1 VIEEIIVDTFA
12 GGGGASDGISQAL
25 GREVDVA
32 INHDE
37 AAIRM
42 HEANH
47 PKTKHY
53 IEDVWKAA
61 PRMVTGGR
69 PVGLLWA
76 SPDCKHFSRAK
87 GGKPV
92 SKNIRSLAWVVCR
105 WAAEA
110 QPRIIILEN
119 VREFADWGPLV
130 PRWACADCD
139 WKGTEGQATLQ
150 QPRHRRRCPECE
162 SSRLSEQAG
171 TLIPDPKRKGLTFRR
186 FTGRLRNLGYEVD
199 HKVLNAA
206 DFGAPTHRR
215 RLFLVAR
222 RDGKAIRWSEP
233 THGDP
238 KKLKDDMLGLKPYRT
253 AAECIDWSL
262 PCPSIFDRKK
272 PLADA
277 TLRRIAHGIKRY
289 VLDNPRPFIVPM
301 THTNRPKEPLN
312 TIPTENRFGLIA
324 ATMVQTGYGERDG
337 QAPRSLDLEKP
348 MGAAVSG
355 ACKQGLVAAMLA
367 KHYGGHT
374 TPGSAADAPLDTIT
388 AKDHNALVAANLVHL
403 NHGGKQDSSVGEPL
417 RTVMA
422 GGGHAALVYSF
433 LVKYF
438 GTAIG
443 QAVDA
448 PLGTNTT
455 KDRFGLIVVHID
467 GEPYVIVDIGMR
479 MLEPR
484 ELARGQSFRDDY
496 ILTGTKTSQV
506 ARIGNSVPPLLAKAM
521 VQANYY

>member
-1 VIEEIIVDTFA
+1 
-12 GGGGASDGISQAL
+12 
-25 GREVDVA
+25 
-32 INHDE
+32 
-37 AAIRM
+37 
-42 HEANH
+42 
-47 PKTKHY
+47 
-53 IEDVWKAA
+53 
-61 PRMVTGGR
+61 
-69 PVGLLWA
+69 
-76 SPDCKHFSRAK
+76 
-87 GGKPV
+87 
-92 SKNIRSLAWVVCR
+92 
-105 WAAEA
+105 
-110 QPRIIILEN
+110 
-119 VREFADWGPLV
+119 V
-130 PRWACADCD
+130 PRWACADCP
-139 WKGTEGQATLQ
+139 WKGTEGQAKLS
-150 QPRHRRRCPECE
+150 QPRHRSRCPECE
-162 SSRLSEQAG
+162 SSRLSEEAG

-206 DFGAPTHRR
+206 DYGAPTHRR

-222 RDGKAIRWSEP
+222 RDGKAIRWPEP

-272 PLADA
+272 PLAEA

-289 VLDNPRPFIVPM
+289 VLDNPKPFIVGVGGRMGQTQPASVEDPQN
-301 THTNRPKEPLN
+301 TITAKNDRGVVVPQLAPFTVGRGGPEYAGKPKSVERPLGTIVQENHSAVVVPALVRYNGEKDGQDGAHVHGLEEPLN

-337 QAPRSLDLEKP
+337 QAPRALDLEKP

-403 NHGGKQDSSVGEPL
+403 NHGGKQDSSVDEPL

-506 ARIGNSVPPLLAKAM
+506 ARIGNSVPPLVAKAM

>member
-1 VIEEIIVDTFA
+1 
-12 GGGGASDGISQAL
+12 
-25 GREVDVA
+25 
-32 INHDE
+32 
-37 AAIRM
+37 
-42 HEANH
+42 
-47 PKTKHY
+47 
-53 IEDVWKAA
+53 
-61 PRMVTGGR
+61 
-69 PVGLLWA
+69 
-76 SPDCKHFSRAK
+76 
-87 GGKPV
+87 
-92 SKNIRSLAWVVCR
+92 
-105 WAAEA
+105 
-110 QPRIIILEN
+110 
-119 VREFADWGPLV
+119 
-130 PRWACADCD
+130 
-139 WKGTEGQATLQ
+139 
-150 QPRHRRRCPECE
+150 
-162 SSRLSEQAG
+162 
-171 TLIPDPKRKGLTFRR
+171 
-186 FTGRLRNLGYEVD
+186 
-199 HKVLNAA
+199 
-206 DFGAPTHRR
+206 
-215 RLFLVAR
+215 
-222 RDGKAIRWSEP
+222 
-233 THGDP
+233 
-238 KKLKDDMLGLKPYRT
+238 
-253 AAECIDWSL
+253 
-262 PCPSIFDRKK
+262 
-272 PLADA
+272 
-277 TLRRIAHGIKRY
+277 
-289 VLDNPRPFIVPM
+289 
-301 THTNRPKEPLN
+301 
-312 TIPTENRFGLIA
+312 
-324 ATMVQTGYGERDG
+324 MVQTGYGERDG
-337 QAPRSLDLEKP
+337 QAPRALDLEKP

-403 NHGGKQDSSVGEPL
+403 NHGGKQDSSVDEPL

-506 ARIGNSVPPLLAKAM
+506 ARIGNSVPPLVAKAM